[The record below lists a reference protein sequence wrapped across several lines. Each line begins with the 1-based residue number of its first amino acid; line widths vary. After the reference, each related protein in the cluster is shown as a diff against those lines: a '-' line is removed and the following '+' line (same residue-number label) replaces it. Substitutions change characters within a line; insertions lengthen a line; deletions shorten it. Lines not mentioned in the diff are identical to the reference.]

1 MLRLWGH
8 VQPEGQSEETH
19 ADPRTLQE
27 VQVSL
32 QVSEA
37 CERWEAS
44 GHVNVFDDVCALCGR
59 THVGC
64 TKEFNRPDKLKA
76 HILSHSG
83 EDDDEDLHFS
93 TSVVPLIL
101 GFKFN

>member
-1 MLRLWGH
+1 MSR
-8 VQPEGQSEETH
+8 
-19 ADPRTLQE
+19 
-27 VQVSL
+27 
-32 QVSEA
+32 
-37 CERWEAS
+37 EAS

>member
-1 MLRLWGH
+1 MSR
-8 VQPEGQSEETH
+8 
-19 ADPRTLQE
+19 
-27 VQVSL
+27 
-32 QVSEA
+32 
-37 CERWEAS
+37 EAS

-83 EDDDEDLHFS
+83 EDDDDDEDLRFS
-93 TSVVPLIL
+93 TSVVPLMFR
-101 GFKFN
+101 FKFN